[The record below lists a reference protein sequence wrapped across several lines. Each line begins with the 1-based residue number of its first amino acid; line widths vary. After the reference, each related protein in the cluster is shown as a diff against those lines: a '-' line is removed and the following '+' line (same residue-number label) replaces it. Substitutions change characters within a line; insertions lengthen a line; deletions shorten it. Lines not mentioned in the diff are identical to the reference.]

1 MRQLHELF
9 SGREQRVGS
18 PGEKG
23 EGKGMKQ
30 EQKFKRHSFVFII
43 AFDPSHTFAR
53 AWLVLTHHM
62 TEYPQFNLGDISVSR
77 KWVFLELRSRKSVHI
92 LQHIMSTDRS
102 PLILEVMDSC
112 RGQISVHTFTPN
124 HRRLSFIYHSVRNQY
139 QANFLAFH

>member
-1 MRQLHELF
+1 MRQLYELF

-53 AWLVLTHHM
+53 AWLVLTHYM
-62 TEYPQFNLGDISVSR
+62 TEYPQFDLGDIR
-77 KWVFLELRSRKSVHI
+77 GYHTNE
-92 LQHIMSTDRS
+92 
-102 PLILEVMDSC
+102 
-112 RGQISVHTFTPN
+112 GQICLLITSY
-124 HRRLSFIYHSVRNQY
+124 HRTLKRKRPTQCSYTI
-139 QANFLAFH
+139 FHAHCKIVEG

>member
-1 MRQLHELF
+1 MRPLYELF

-53 AWLVLTHHM
+53 AWLVLTHHV
-62 TEYPQFNLGDISVSR
+62 TEYPQFNLGDIRGYHTNEGKICLFITSYHRTLKR
-77 KWVFLELRSRKSVHI
+77 KRPTQCSYTI
-92 LQHIMSTDRS
+92 
-102 PLILEVMDSC
+102 
-112 RGQISVHTFTPN
+112 
-124 HRRLSFIYHSVRNQY
+124 
-139 QANFLAFH
+139 FHAHCKIVEG